1 MKRIAILLVIAMA
14 FASCRHRIKGS
25 GNVITEQRSVS
36 SASKIRLEGSYDVEL
51 IPGSAVSVKL
61 EGDDNILPYIITR
74 NENGWLVVKSKD
86 HLNFSTKSRLK
97 VYVTTDMLE
106 AIHLSGT
113 GNITGQGKFVGG
125 NEFDV
130 QISGVGSANLEID
143 APSVNASI
151 SGSGSI
157 SLAGATKE
165 VKVDISGVGHYK
177 GMDLMAED
185 AKVHVSGSGSA
196 DVFASTNLDIHVS
209 GVGSVKYKGNAAVS
223 QHVSGSG
230 SVKKTE

>member
-1 MKRIAILLVIAMA
+1 MKKIAILVMVAIA
-14 FASCRHRIKGS
+14 FASCHDRIKGS
-25 GNVITEQRSVS
+25 GNIITEERSIG
-36 SASKIRLEGSYDVEL
+36 SANKIRLEGSYDVEL
-51 IPGSAVSVKL
+51 IPGSSASVKL
-61 EGDDNILPYIITR
+61 EGDDNILPYIITK

-97 VYVTTDMLE
+97 VYITTDMLE

-113 GNITGQGKFVGG
+113 GNIISQGKFVGG
-125 NEFDV
+125 SEFDV

-157 SLAGATKE
+157 SLTGATKD

-177 GMDLMAED
+177 GMNLMAEN
-185 AKVHVSGSGSA
+185 ANVHVSGSGSA
-196 DVFASTNLDIHVS
+196 DVFASTKLNIHVS

-223 QHVSGSG
+223 QQVTGSG
-230 SVKKTE
+230 SVKKIE